1 MSSNKLSAN
10 TQHALRQ
17 MFPPEQHAAVVA
29 VLETRCGLAL
39 PLMETASPEAL
50 ERIRF
55 AVLKL
60 SSGSL
65 PELERAVSLANT
77 DWRDVLVA
85 AGFANSLLAHVN
97 WFEAQFRAQ

>member
-1 MSSNKLSAN
+1 MPSNALSEN
-10 TQHALRQ
+10 TLELLRQ
-17 MFPPEQHAAVVA
+17 IFPPEQHAAVA
-29 VLETRCGLAL
+29 TILEARCGLAL
-39 PLMETASPEAL
+39 PLMEAATPEAL

-65 PELERAVSLANT
+65 QELERAVSVANK

-85 AGFANSLLAHVN
+85 AEFANSLLAHVN
-97 WFEAQFRAQ
+97 WFNAQFLA